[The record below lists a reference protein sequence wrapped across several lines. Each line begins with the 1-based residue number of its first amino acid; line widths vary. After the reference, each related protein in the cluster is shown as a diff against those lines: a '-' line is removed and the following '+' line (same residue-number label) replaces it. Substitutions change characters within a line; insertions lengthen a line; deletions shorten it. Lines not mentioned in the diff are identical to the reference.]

1 MITILCA
8 AIWYKELPLLKP
20 EVLEPRGF
28 SPYNVDKG
36 VVFCGWRHSNCIY
49 QKVAV
54 TGLRDSESGEN
65 VQGFLTS
72 DNRFVDR
79 EEGAV
84 IALNA
89 GQIKE
94 QKKRLFSEDL
104 Y

>member
-36 VVFCGWRHSNCIY
+36 IVFCGWRHSNCIY

-79 EEGAV
+79 EEGAI
-84 IALNA
+84 IAFNA
-89 GQIKE
+89 RRLKEE
-94 QKKRLFSEDL
+94 QKR
-104 Y
+104 

>member
-20 EVLEPRGF
+20 EVLKPRGF

-79 EEGAV
+79 EEGAI
-84 IALNA
+84 IAFNA

-94 QKKRLFSEDL
+94 EKKRLFSEDL

>member
-1 MITILCA
+1 MTRILCA
-8 AIWYKELPLLKP
+8 AIWYKELPLIIPDVLKI
-20 EVLEPRGF
+20 RGF
-28 SPYNVDKG
+28 APYNIDEG
-36 VVFCGWRHSNCIY
+36 IVFCGWRHPNCIY

-54 TGLRDSESGEN
+54 TGLKDSESGEN

-79 EEGAV
+79 EEGAI
-84 IALNA
+84 IAYES

-94 QKKRLFSEDL
+94 QKKRLHSEDL

>member
-36 VVFCGWRHSNCIY
+36 IVFCGWRHSNCIY

-72 DNRFVDR
+72 DNRFVNR

-84 IALNA
+84 IAFNA

>member
-28 SPYNVDKG
+28 SPYNVNKG

-54 TGLRDSESGEN
+54 TGLKDSESGEN

-84 IALNA
+84 IAFNA

>member
-28 SPYNVDKG
+28 SPYNVNKG

-84 IALNA
+84 IAFNA
-89 GQIKE
+89 GQVKE